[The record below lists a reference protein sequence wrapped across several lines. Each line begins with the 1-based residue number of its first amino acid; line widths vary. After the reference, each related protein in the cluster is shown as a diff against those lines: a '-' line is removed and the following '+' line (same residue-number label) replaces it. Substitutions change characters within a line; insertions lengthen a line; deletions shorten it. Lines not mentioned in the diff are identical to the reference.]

1 MKLPT
6 SVFTTTEW
14 STITP
19 TIHSGETGQAE
30 WRTLELGNVRMR
42 HVTYSPN
49 YLADHW
55 CDRGH
60 ILYVLSGSLTSELKD
75 GWTFEMKAGM
85 SYHVSDFGDPAHR
98 LKTSEGATLFIVD

>member
-6 SVFTTTEW
+6 SVFTTIEW

-19 TIHSGETGQAE
+19 TIHAGETGQAE

-42 HVTYSPN
+42 HVAYSPN

-60 ILYVLSGSLTSELKD
+60 ILYVLSGSLPSELKD
-75 GWTFEMKAGM
+75 GR
-85 SYHVSDFGDPAHR
+85 SR
-98 LKTSEGATLFIVD
+98 

>member
-1 MKLPT
+1 MEKDNPMKLPT
-6 SVFTTTEW
+6 SVFTTIEW

-19 TIHSGETGQAE
+19 TIHAGETGQAE

-42 HVTYSPN
+42 YVAYSPN

-60 ILYVLSGSLTSELKD
+60 ILYVLSGSLPSELKD
-75 GWTFEMKAGM
+75 GRSG
-85 SYHVSDFGDPAHR
+85 
-98 LKTSEGATLFIVD
+98 